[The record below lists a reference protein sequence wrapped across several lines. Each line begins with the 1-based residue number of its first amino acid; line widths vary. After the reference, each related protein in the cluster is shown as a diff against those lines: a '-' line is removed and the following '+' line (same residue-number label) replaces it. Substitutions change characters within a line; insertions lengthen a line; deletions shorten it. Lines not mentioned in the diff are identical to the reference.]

1 MELKVKLRKIKTT
14 QITSVRVV
22 GTTQHERR
30 VD

>member
-1 MELKVKLRKIKTT
+1 MELKLWKNKKLRKI
-14 QITSVRVV
+14 TSVLVV